1 LIGNKDLMLVI
12 LLKTAIVINKMIEQ
26 EQYPDR
32 RFVIFNVTELNQI
45 IFGQVFETS
54 ADTVRKSADLTK
66 TFVKYDIPQPSSVAG
81 LTTKSQE
88 YTYDEMLAILNTP
101 EWEVNIPT
109 PPNGLE

>member
-1 LIGNKDLMLVI
+1 MSL
-12 LLKTAIVINKMIEQ
+12 EQ

-54 ADTVRKSADLTK
+54 ADTVRKSVDETK
-66 TFVKYDIPQPSSVAG
+66 TFVKYDMPQPSSVAG

-88 YTYDEMLAILNTP
+88 YTYDEMLAILSTP
-101 EWEVNIPT
+101 EWTSPMT
-109 PPNGLE
+109 GSMP